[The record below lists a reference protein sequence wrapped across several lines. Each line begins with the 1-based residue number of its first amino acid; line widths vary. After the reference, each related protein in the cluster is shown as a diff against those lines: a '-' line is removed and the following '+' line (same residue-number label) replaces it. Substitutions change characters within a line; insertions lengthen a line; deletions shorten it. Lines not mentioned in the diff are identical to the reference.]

1 LESDAYQIERRIVMP
16 EGVRNKV
23 AIIGMGCTRFG
34 ELWDKNSESLIV
46 EAFGEAIQD
55 AGIEKKDI
63 DAAWFSSCFAENNV
77 GKSAIP
83 LASALKLPFLPV
95 TRTENFCASGTEAIR
110 AACYAVASGASDVAL
125 AVGVEKLKDI
135 GYGGLPDFSQLRG
148 IYNRQIY
155 PNMTAPGMFAM
166 MATKYFDRYGL
177 SPEEGKRT
185 IAKISAKSHYNGA
198 HNPKAHLQREVSV
211 ETIMNAPMV
220 AWPLGLFDCC
230 GVTDG
235 AAAAIIVRADR
246 AKDFRPDPIYV
257 KALQIAVSPEE
268 EFRYHQW
275 DGTHVE
281 TTVRAAT
288 RAYKEA
294 GIKNPREELSLIE
307 VHDCFSIT
315 ELVIYEDLL
324 ISPRGKAKE
333 DVDSGFYNL
342 DGKLP
347 CNSDGGLKSFGH
359 PIGATG
365 IRMVYEIYKQFQ
377 GKCGIR
383 QLKNPRFG
391 LSHNLGGFP
400 ANCVIGITI
409 WGKEL

>member
-1 LESDAYQIERRIVMP
+1 MP
-16 EGVRNKV
+16 EGIKNKV
-23 AIIGMGCTRFG
+23 AIIGMGCTKFG
-34 ELWDKNSESLIV
+34 ELWDKSSESLIV
-46 EAFGEAIQD
+46 EAFEEAIED
-55 AGIEKKDI
+55 AGIEKKDV
-63 DAAWFSSCFAENNV
+63 DAAWFSSCFDENNV

-95 TRTENFCASGTEAIR
+95 TRTENFCASGTEALR
-110 AACYAVASGASDVAL
+110 AASYAVGSGACDVAL

-198 HNPKAHLQREVSV
+198 RNPRAHLQREVSV

-246 AKDFRPDPIYV
+246 AKEFRPDPLYV

-268 EFRYHQW
+268 EFRFNQW

-333 DVDSGFYNL
+333 DVDSGFYHL
-342 DGKLP
+342 DGKIP

-359 PIGATG
+359 PIGASG
-365 IRMVYEIYKQFQ
+365 IRMVYEIYKQLQ
-377 GKCGIR
+377 GKCGVR
-383 QLKNPRFG
+383 QLKNPRIG

-400 ANCVIGITI
+400 ANCVIGISI
-409 WGKEL
+409 WGNEL

>member
-1 LESDAYQIERRIVMP
+1 MP
-16 EGVRNKV
+16 EGIKNKV

-34 ELWDKNSESLIV
+34 ELWDKSSEWLMV
-46 EAFGEAIQD
+46 EAFEEALQD
-55 AGIEKKDI
+55 AGVEKKDI

-83 LASALKLPFLPV
+83 LAGALKLPFLPV

-110 AACYAVASGASDVAL
+110 AACYAVASGACDMAL

-148 IYNRQIY
+148 IYNRQIF
-155 PNMTAPGMFAM
+155 PNMTAPGVFAM
-166 MATKYFDRYGL
+166 MATKYFDRYGF

-198 HNPKAHLQREVSV
+198 RNPKAHLQREVSV

-220 AWPLGLFDCC
+220 AWPLGLYDCC

-246 AKDFRPDPIYV
+246 AKEFRPDPIYV

-268 EFRYHQW
+268 EFRFNKW

-281 TTVRAAT
+281 PTVQAAV

-324 ISPRGKAKE
+324 ISPRGKARE
-333 DVDSGFYNL
+333 DVDSSFYHL
-342 DGKLP
+342 DGKIP

-359 PIGATG
+359 PIGASG
-365 IRMVYEIYKQFQ
+365 LRMVYEIYKQFQ
-377 GKCGIR
+377 GKCGVR
-383 QLKNPRFG
+383 QLKDPRFG

>member
-1 LESDAYQIERRIVMP
+1 MP
-16 EGVRNKV
+16 EGIRNKV

-34 ELWDKNSESLIV
+34 ELWDKSSESLMV
-46 EAFGEAIQD
+46 EAFEEALQD

-83 LASALKLPFLPV
+83 LAGALKLPFLPV

-110 AACYAVASGASDVAL
+110 AACYAVASGACDMAL

-148 IYNRQIY
+148 IYNRQIF

-185 IAKISAKSHYNGA
+185 IAKISAKSHSNGA
-198 HNPKAHLQREVSV
+198 RNPKAHLQREVSV

-220 AWPLGLFDCC
+220 AWPLGLYDCC

-268 EFRYHQW
+268 EFRYQQW

-288 RAYKEA
+288 RAYQEA

-342 DGKLP
+342 NGKLP

-359 PIGATG
+359 PIGASG

-377 GKCGIR
+377 GKCGVR
-383 QLKNPRFG
+383 QLKDPRFG

>member
-16 EGVRNKV
+16 EGIRNKV
-23 AIIGMGCTRFG
+23 AIIGMGCTKFG
-34 ELWDKNSESLIV
+34 ELWDKSPESLMV
-46 EAFGEAIQD
+46 EAFGEALQD

-83 LASALKLPFLPV
+83 LAGALKLPFLPV

-177 SPEEGKRT
+177 SPEDGKRT

-198 HNPKAHLQREVSV
+198 RNPRAHLQREVSV

-359 PIGATG
+359 PIGASG

-377 GKCGIR
+377 GKCGVR